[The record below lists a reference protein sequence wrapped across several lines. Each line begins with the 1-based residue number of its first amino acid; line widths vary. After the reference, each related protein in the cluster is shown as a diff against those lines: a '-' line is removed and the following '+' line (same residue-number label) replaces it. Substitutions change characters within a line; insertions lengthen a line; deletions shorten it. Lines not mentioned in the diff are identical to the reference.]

1 MRKGTRFPSM
11 TLNSISSH
19 NGETNPKLLSP
30 LTLAFIGDSVFELM
44 MREYYVK
51 QANRPVKALH
61 SLSAKQVCANAQSQ
75 AAELIAPMLTEEEQ
89 AVFRRGRNAHTSHT
103 PKSSTEQDYHK
114 ATGLEALFGFLY
126 LNGEAE
132 RITEL
137 FGVIINALSE
147 QEQ

>member
-1 MRKGTRFPSM
+1 MRKGTRFRYM

-30 LTLAFIGDSVFELM
+30 LTLAFIGDSVFDLM

-61 SLSAKQVCANAQSQ
+61 SLAAKQVCANAQSR
-75 AAELIAPMLTEEEQ
+75 AAELVLPMLTEEEQ

-126 LNGEAE
+126 LNGQAE
-132 RITEL
+132 RIAEL
-137 FGVIINALSE
+137 FNVILDAIGG
-147 QEQ
+147 QEE

>member
-1 MRKGTRFPSM
+1 M
-11 TLNSISSH
+11 TLNSILSH

-61 SLSAKQVCANAQSQ
+61 SLSADHVCANAQSQ
-75 AAELIAPMLTEEEQ
+75 AAEIIIPMLTEEEQ

-132 RITEL
+132 RIAEL
-137 FGVIINALSE
+137 FGVITDAIE
-147 QEQ
+147 ERER